1 MFFPNNCRTKDQRP
15 ETIKPVL
22 IKPKTRCNLRS
33 QIQLASACLEGLT
46 TILAKVNDEVSGP
59 VPKPLFPEDTLL
71 GLRIAKCWCEH
82 VIDRKLV
89 YGPMAAWWVANKKK
103 LAHVT
108 WVSASGWENVEVW
121 PEGCDPMRVSLYE
134 HGNNLLGWIKH
145 TLLDANVWS
154 GIKQPDG
161 PREAPSTP
169 DQLAQTTDLEIERGN
184 KQLLQTAFERVNLVP
199 QSYGSIV
206 RMRTGTQL
214 LYMVPTVLGHSK
226 FVLIRDPHI
235 FMSPESLGLAGS
247 NRAAGGRL
255 DSWWVSIMGD
265 HYIMMSMMDES
276 GEMKWFRNGLNYQID
291 APGDLDLAVPDHG
304 QTG

>member
-121 PEGCDPMRVSLYE
+121 PEGCDPMKVSLYE
-134 HGNNLLGWIKH
+134 HGNLLGWIKH

-169 DQLAQTTDLEIERGN
+169 DQLAQTTDLEIERG
-184 KQLLQTAFERVNLVP
+184 TSSCCRRP
-199 QSYGSIV
+199 SSGSTWSPSPMG
-206 RMRTGTQL
+206 RLSACELGRSSSTWCRLCWATRNSCSSGT
-214 LYMVPTVLGHSK
+214 P
-226 FVLIRDPHI
+226 I